1 MSLAAFTAVLDAVR
15 GVEWPARRR
24 VKSAVPGP
32 HISRV
37 RGTTAEFVEHRTYRQ
52 GDEPKCIDWK
62 LVART
67 DRVFIRLSQERA
79 VQPTMLVVDASA
91 SMAFPPPACDKWE
104 HARQLAVGLA
114 NVARHRGDPV
124 GLLVARGAAPRVV
137 EPRTRRTVL
146 EEMAAE
152 LEGLPGTGAGAPL
165 LPPMKEAMRLSR
177 RIVVFSDFLG
187 EDEPDL
193 LAAARGF
200 VAGGHEVYAVH
211 VVSREEL
218 EPDARK
224 LLLEDPEQ
232 STLRRPM
239 SPPVRAQYI
248 KRFAA
253 WRDQLAREWRK
264 AGAIYTMVVP
274 GAESVR
280 ATIRRITSPPGGP
293 PVGR

>member
-1 MSLAAFTAVLDAVR
+1 MSVAAFTVMLDAVR

-37 RGTTAEFVEHRTYRQ
+37 RGTTAEFVEHRPYRQ
-52 GDEPKCIDWK
+52 GDEPKRIDWR
-62 LVART
+62 LVARI

-91 SMAFPPPACDKWE
+91 SMAFPPPANDKWE

-114 NVARHRGDPV
+114 SVARHRGDPV
-124 GLLVARGAAPRVV
+124 GLLVARHPAPRAV

-146 EEMAAE
+146 EEMAAA
-152 LEGLPGTGAGAPL
+152 LEALPETGTGAPL
-165 LPPMKEAMRLSR
+165 LPPMQEAMRRSR

-187 EDEPDL
+187 DDEPQL
-193 LAAARGF
+193 LTAARGF
-200 VAGGHEVYAVH
+200 VAGGNEVYAVH
-211 VVSREEL
+211 IVSREEL
-218 EPDARK
+218 EPDPHK

-232 STLRRPM
+232 PTLRRPM
-239 SPPVRAQYI
+239 SPAVRAQYI
-248 KRFAA
+248 ERFAA

-264 AGAIYTMVVP
+264 VGAVYTVVVP
-274 GAESVR
+274 GAESLR